1 MLTVFVVINYVCS
14 SIKLFTIMCN
24 GDELLDCLLSVYLHL
39 QSLQLRKIRQPQ
51 PCIKRNS
58 VGPSQIELATIGS
71 LSTRKRNVNAQR
83 LCFYLFW
90 CIWLNWA
97 LHVALLLCALRSV
110 GDARCWYVNIKT
122 TNKHKTTRHAVR
134 LQCSAAPLFFH
145 LLTPFDVLFVS
156 FLCSP

>member
-14 SIKLFTIMCN
+14 SIKLFTIMCC

-83 LCFYLFW
+83 PCFYLFW
-90 CIWLNWA
+90 LNRA
-97 LHVALLLCALRSV
+97 LPFALLLCALRSA

-134 LQCSAAPLFFH
+134 LQCGAAPLFFH
-145 LLTPFDVLFVS
+145 LLTLFDVFFVS
-156 FLCSP
+156 FLCSS